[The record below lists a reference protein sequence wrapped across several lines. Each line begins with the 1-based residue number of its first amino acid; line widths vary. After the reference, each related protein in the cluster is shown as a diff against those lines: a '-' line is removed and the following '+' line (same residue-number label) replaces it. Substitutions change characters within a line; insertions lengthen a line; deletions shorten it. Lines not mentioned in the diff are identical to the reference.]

1 MARFATDGESE
12 LFGRMRRTI
21 ALQRRRNLLRS
32 HYAEAEHYVENLG
45 LRLPSGRT
53 IEQTPLHWP
62 SKAVE
67 VFSSRLA
74 PAFFSMREGV
84 GLLNDLEAVWVDSS
98 VEFSEQL
105 AIRAAL
111 RHGPSFVFSSLGDT
125 SAGEPE
131 VIVSPQ
137 SALTATCEVDRRTRR
152 VTAALE
158 LLENREANLY
168 LPGVT
173 LHVSAQASGRLLVVD
188 EHPAPQRVM
197 CAPYIH
203 DATIE
208 KPFGSSRITPSIMG
222 FTDAAV
228 RTFMRQEVSAEW
240 YASPRE
246 RLLGA
251 GADAFGEDAPGWVKS
266 IIGGIDVL
274 PDIHPDDD
282 PDVPDE
288 LRRAEVSYAP
298 QMTMQPFSDQFRL
311 IASQFSG
318 ASSIPLQYLGIV
330 QDSNPTSA
338 PAIEAQDIDLV
349 RAVKDQH
356 PSFNYGRRTL
366 AVNVLTLLHG
376 DDLDMADLRTLSP
389 RWHDPRVRSVQEQS
403 TFVAAQVA
411 AGNFQPGTRA
421 TLDLLPITPEEAAA
435 HADANRMAAGASLIG
450 QMLDTQAG
458 SGAADPADL
467 KARADALG
475 VLIRAGVDP
484 DVAAERVGLAGLEF
498 TGVPVAVR
506 SAAEAAGQ
514 VAGAQP

>member
-1 MARFATDGESE
+1 MARFATDDEAE
-12 LFGRMRRTI
+12 LFSRMRRVI
-21 ALQRRRNLLRS
+21 VAQRVRNVLRS
-32 HYAEAEHYVENLG
+32 RYAEAEHYIENLG

-62 SKAVE
+62 SKAIE

-74 PAFFSMREGV
+74 PAFFSMREGS
-84 GLLNDLEAVWVDSS
+84 GLLNDLESVWVDSA

-105 AIRAAL
+105 AIRSAL
-111 RHGPSFVFSSLGDT
+111 RHGPSFLFSSRGDT
-125 SAGEPE
+125 SKGEPE
-131 VIVSPQ
+131 VIVSAQ
-137 SALTATCEVDRRTRR
+137 SALTATCDIDRRTRR

-158 LLENREANLY
+158 LLEGREANLY

-173 LHVSAQASGRLLVVD
+173 LHLASQANGRLLVL
-188 EHPAPQRVM
+188 EEYPAPQRVQ

-208 KPFGSSRITPSIMG
+208 KPFGASRITRSIMG

-228 RTFMRQEVSAEW
+228 RTFMRQETSAEW

-246 RLLGA
+246 RLLGV
-251 GADAFGEDAPGWVKS
+251 GPDVFGDDAPGWVKS

-288 LRRAEVSYAP
+288 LRRAEVKYAP

-366 AVNVLTLLHG
+366 AFNVLTLLH
-376 DDLDMADLRTLSP
+376 DDLGPADLRTLAP
-389 RWHDPRVRSVQEQS
+389 RWHDPRVRSVREQS
-403 TFVAAQVA
+403 DFVKAQVD
-411 AGNFQPGTRA
+411 AGNFQPGTRP

-435 HADANRMAAGASLIG
+435 HADANRMAAGTSLIG
-450 QMLDTQAG
+450 QMLAAG
-458 SGAADPADL
+458 GAGGGPTGTDPADL
-467 KARADALG
+467 KARFDALG
-475 VLIRAGVDP
+475 VAIRTGVDP
-484 DVAAERVGLAGLEF
+484 EMAAERVGLPGLVF
-498 TGVPVAVR
+498 TGVPVALR
-506 SAAEAAGQ
+506 DTSGSEGR
-514 VAGAQP
+514 

>member
-1 MARFATDGESE
+1 VPRFATDDEVEVFS
-12 LFGRMRRTI
+12 RMRRAI
-21 ALQRRRNLLRS
+21 AVHQSRNLLRTR
-32 HYAEAEHYVENLG
+32 YAEAEHVIEHLG
-45 LRLPSGRT
+45 LRLPSGRV

-62 SKAVE
+62 SKAIE

-74 PAFFSMREGV
+74 PAFFSMRESSS
-84 GLLNDLEAVWVDSS
+84 LLIDLESVWVDSA
-98 VEFSEQL
+98 VEFAEQL

-111 RHGPSFVFSSLGDT
+111 RHGPAFLFSSKGDPDK
-125 SAGEPE
+125 GEPE
-131 VIVSPQ
+131 IIVSPQ

-152 VTAALE
+152 VTSALE
-158 LLENREANLY
+158 LLEGREANLY

-173 LHVSAQASGRLLVVD
+173 LHVSSQANGRLVVLD
-188 EHPAPQRVM
+188 DYPAPQRVM
-197 CAPYIH
+197 CSPYIH

-208 KPFGSSRITPSIMG
+208 KPFGSSRITRSIMG

-240 YASPRE
+240 YAAPRE
-246 RLLGA
+246 RLLGV
-251 GADAFGEDAPGWVKS
+251 GPEAFDDEPGWVKS
-266 IIGGIDVL
+266 MIGGTDVL
-274 PDIHPDDD
+274 PDVHPDDD
-282 PDVPDE
+282 PDIPDN
-288 LRRAEVSYAP
+288 LRRAEIEYAP

-366 AVNVLTLLHG
+366 AINVLTLLHG
-376 DDLDMADLRTLSP
+376 DVDPADLRTLAS

-411 AGNFQPGTRA
+411 AGNFQAGTRA
-421 TLDLLPITPEEAAA
+421 TLDLLPITPEEAAS
-435 HADANRMAAGASLIG
+435 HADANRMAAGSSLVG
-450 QMLDTQAG
+450 QLLAAG
-458 SGAADPADL
+458 AGDSGSDPADL

-484 DVAAERVGLAGLEF
+484 KIAGERVGLPGLTF
-498 TGVPVAVR
+498 TGTPVAVR
-506 SAAEAAGQ
+506 TAGED
-514 VAGAQP
+514 A